1 MWIANRLAI
10 ATFLTAVVPLAAQAR
25 SVTTIYSFTGG
36 ADGSGPVSG
45 VIDVNGMLFGTTENG
60 GVARLGVVFALDPAT
75 GAETVL
81 HSFSGSPD
89 GAYPAG
95 RLIERDGT
103 LFGTTQQGGETN
115 YPRRGDR
122 GVVFNVNIE
131 TGAEQALSFHGP
143 QKPREPLDGVVYLA
157 GKLYGISQEGGVFGD
172 GTLFSLRVHSD
183 RYVHSIY
190 SLNAATDSAKP
201 IGDLVAHGGL
211 LYGTDPTGGTYN
223 QGSVF
228 SFDPATTT
236 ETLLYNFGAQTGDGN
251 TPASALIYHDGI
263 LYGVT
268 SRGGALDNGTVFS
281 FDLASGTETVLYTFA
296 GGNDGSTPSD
306 SLLYRN
312 GNLYGTTGVGGG
324 RANGG
329 TVYKVDAVTG
339 AEKVLVRFGVN
350 GNGANPDGPVIF
362 LNGSFY
368 GTTFRGG
375 ASGAGTVFR
384 LQE

>member
-1 MWIANRLAI
+1 MWIAKRVAM
-10 ATFLTAVVPLAAQAR
+10 ATFLAVLAPLAAQAR
-25 SVTTIYSFTGG
+25 SATTLYSFKGG

-45 VIDVNGMLFGTTENG
+45 VIDVNGTLFGMTENG
-60 GVARLGVVFALDPAT
+60 GAARLGAVFAVDPAT

-103 LFGTTQQGGETN
+103 LYGTTQQGGM
-115 YPRRGDR
+115 GDR
-122 GVVFNVNIE
+122 GVVFNLDIE
-131 TGAEQALSFHGP
+131 TGAAQALSFHGP
-143 QKPREPLDGVVYLA
+143 QEPAEPLDGVVYLA
-157 GKLYGISQEGGVFGD
+157 RKLYGISQEGGLHSD
-172 GTLFSLRVHSD
+172 GTLFALGVHSD

-190 SLNAATDSAKP
+190 SLNVKNDPGKP
-201 IGDLVAHGGL
+201 IGDLVAQGGL
-211 LYGTDPTGGTYN
+211 LYGSVPTGGTYG

-236 ETLLYNFGAQTGDGN
+236 ENLLYSFGAQTGDGN

-268 SRGGALDNGTVFS
+268 AHGGVSGQGTVYAFN
-281 FDLASGTETVLYTFA
+281 LTSGTETVLYTFA
-296 GGNDGSTPSD
+296 GGNDGSVPSD

-339 AEKVLVRFGVN
+339 AEKVLVRFGVD
-350 GNGANPDGPVIF
+350 GNDGANPDGPVIF
-362 LNGSFY
+362 VNGSYY

-375 ASGAGTVFR
+375 ASGAGTVFQ

>member
-1 MWIANRLAI
+1 MWIANRAAI
-10 ATFLTAVVPLAAQAR
+10 ATLLTVLVPLAAQAR

-45 VIDVNGMLFGTTENG
+45 VIDVNGTLFGMTENG
-60 GVARLGVVFALDPAT
+60 GAARFGAVYALDPT
-75 GAETVL
+75 TDAETVL
-81 HSFSGSPD
+81 HSFGGSPD
-89 GAYPAG
+89 GKYPAG

-103 LFGTTQQGGETN
+103 LFGTTQQGGK
-115 YPRRGDR
+115 GDR
-122 GVVFNVNIE
+122 GVVFNLDIE
-131 TGAEQALSFHGP
+131 TGAMQALSFHGP
-143 QKPREPLDGVVYLA
+143 QKPEEPLDGVVYLA
-157 GKLYGISQEGGVFGD
+157 GKLYGISQKGGLLGD
-172 GTLFSLRVHSD
+172 GTLFALRVHSD

-190 SLNAATDSAKP
+190 SLNAANDPGKP
-201 IGDLVAHGGL
+201 IGDLVAQGGL
-211 LYGTDPTGGTYN
+211 LYGTEPTGGVYD

-228 SFDPATTT
+228 SFDTATNT
-236 ETLLYNFGAQTGDGN
+236 ETLLYSFGAQASDGN

-268 SRGGALDNGTVFS
+268 SRG
-281 FDLASGTETVLYTFA
+281 GTETVLYTFA

-324 RANGG
+324 SANGG

-350 GNGANPDGPVIF
+350 GNDGANPDGPVIF
-362 LNGSFY
+362 VNGSFY

-375 ASGAGTVFR
+375 ASGAGTVFQ

>member
-1 MWIANRLAI
+1 
-10 ATFLTAVVPLAAQAR
+10 
-25 SVTTIYSFTGG
+25 
-36 ADGSGPVSG
+36 
-45 VIDVNGMLFGTTENG
+45 VNGTLFGMTENG
-60 GVARLGVVFALDPAT
+60 GAARLGAVFALDPAT

-103 LFGTTQQGGETN
+103 LFGTTQQGGM
-115 YPRRGDR
+115 GDR
-122 GVVFNVNIE
+122 GVVFNLDIE
-131 TGAEQALSFHGP
+131 TGAVHALSFHGP
-143 QKPREPLDGVVYLA
+143 QEPAEPLDGVVHLA
-157 GKLYGISQEGGVFGD
+157 GKLYGISQEGGLHGD
-172 GTLFSLRVHSD
+172 GTLFALRVHSD

-190 SLNAATDSAKP
+190 SLNVKNNPSKP
-201 IGDLVAHGGL
+201 IGDLVAQGGL
-211 LYGTDPTGGTYN
+211 LYGSVPTGGTYG

-236 ETLLYNFGAQTGDGN
+236 ENPLYSFGAQTGDGN

-268 SRGGALDNGTVFS
+268 SHGGASGQGTVYAFN
-281 FDLASGTETVLYTFA
+281 LTSGTETVLYTFA
-296 GGNDGSTPSD
+296 GGNDGSIPSD
-306 SLLYRN
+306 SLLYRH

-339 AEKVLVRFGVN
+339 AEKVLVRFGVD
-350 GNGANPDGPVIF
+350 GNDGANPDGPVIF
-362 LNGSFY
+362 VNGSFY

-375 ASGAGTVFR
+375 ASGAGTVFQ
-384 LQE
+384 LKE